1 MKKSEK
7 KKAQKAKK
15 ATPLKLFKKFG
26 IEIEGGWEG
35 YPPAGIVHDGSVR
48 NVNAHY
54 AGEVNSPA
62 VEKITALENFI
73 EGNYPFKMNSTCGI
87 HVHFSFLNNFYYS
100 KLMDLRL
107 TDILIE
113 ELERWKETT
122 AESNSSKDNF
132 QHRLD
137 GDNTYCRREYRAEQQ
152 TQLTSKDSARY
163 TVINYCF
170 RMHGTIEVRVLP
182 TFEKAETAIT
192 AVKKV
197 KKIIEDFLKKALSEP
212 EPEYLVEIEPESE
225 EAAQVERVDLLDDS
239 APIVEEIVLD

>member
-1 MKKSEK
+1 
-7 KKAQKAKK
+7 
-15 ATPLKLFKKFG
+15 
-26 IEIEGGWEG
+26 
-35 YPPAGIVHDGSVR
+35 
-48 NVNAHY
+48 
-54 AGEVNSPA
+54 
-62 VEKITALENFI
+62 
-73 EGNYPFKMNSTCGI
+73 MNSTCGI